1 MMLGAERG
9 GVEVGGIGKGFIAND
24 ALERR
29 KIIEFQ
35 SSRFVIY
42 YKIYFRVHLQP
53 IYAGEVLQRKHNDKD
68 NDKHNDKDKEN

>member
-1 MMLGAERG
+1 MLGAGRG
-9 GVEVGGIGKGFIAND
+9 GKVGGIGRGFIAND
-24 ALERR
+24 VLQRR

-53 IYAGEVLQRKHNDKD
+53 ICAGEVLQRKHNDKD
-68 NDKHNDKDKEN
+68 KEN